1 MHLQQITVPKAG
13 GESRS
18 GVEVGGRHRMDLS
31 GTRGKNGDNNIA
43 LEGVVDGEVNKM
55 HWIIYYCWV

>member
-1 MHLQQITVPKAG
+1 MVWRLEADN
-13 GESRS
+13 
-18 GVEVGGRHRMDLS
+18 RMDLS

-55 HWIIYYCWV
+55 HWII